1 VTIVAGLPKG
11 AVPEPAPVLE
21 ERWSLGRAYAATP
34 ATLGGTAVLGL
45 AAIGG
50 VIALVWGRGRDRR
63 FRGSQVDQVM
73 GNPTGEHQ
81 AVPLGE
87 ADESAPVEF
96 APPDDMRP
104 GQMGP
109 SWTAGERAR
118 RVAHPRRPPVRYLL
132 IRRSPRRWFGNT
144 TASDPSGGPTTT
156 CSRTRGFS

>member
-1 VTIVAGLPKG
+1 M
-11 AVPEPAPVLE
+11 
-21 ERWSLGRAYAATP
+21 
-34 ATLGGTAVLGL
+34 LGL

-63 FRGSQVDQVM
+63 YRGSQVDQVM

-104 GQMGP
+104 GQMGTLLDEQANVLDV
-109 SWTAGERAR
+109 SATLVDLA
-118 RVAHPRRPPVRYLL
+118 VRGYLL
-132 IRRSPRRWFGNT
+132 IQEIPREAGSAN
-144 TASDPSGGPTTT
+144 PT
-156 CSRTRGFS
+156 GA